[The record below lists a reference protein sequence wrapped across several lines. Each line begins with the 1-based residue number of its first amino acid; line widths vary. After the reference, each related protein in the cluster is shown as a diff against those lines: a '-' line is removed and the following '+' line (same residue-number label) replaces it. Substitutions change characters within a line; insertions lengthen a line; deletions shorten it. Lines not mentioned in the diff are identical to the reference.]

1 MPRKKKT
8 ETAEL
13 KTEAVAAE
21 TAVETAVKPAAEAPA
36 PKPAKKPVEKKAA
49 AEKKAPAQKKAPA
62 KAKAPAAP
70 KETVKVQYGG
80 EEYDLA
86 EIKKAVEADCK
97 CKYSGKVKTVE
108 IYVKPEDRAVYYVVN
123 SEFSDKVVL

>member
-49 AEKKAPAQKKAPA
+49 AEKKAPA

-97 CKYSGKVKTVE
+97 SKYSGKVKTVE